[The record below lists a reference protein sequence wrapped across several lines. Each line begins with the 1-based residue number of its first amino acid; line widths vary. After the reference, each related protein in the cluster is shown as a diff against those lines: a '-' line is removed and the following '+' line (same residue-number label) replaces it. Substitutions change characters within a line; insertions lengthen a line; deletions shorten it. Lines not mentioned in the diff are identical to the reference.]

1 MENMFKVEKSDSVV
15 VIKENGGAELIIP
28 NIDDNE
34 SAPISM
40 IIATAIALLINEG
53 SEEFKTIV
61 EKRID
66 KLYEE
71 ADDTSKDD

>member
-28 NIDDNE
+28 TIDDNE
-34 SAPISM
+34 DASISM

-71 ADDTSKDD
+71 TDGTSKDD

>member
-28 NIDDNE
+28 NIDDDE
-34 SAPISM
+34 SASISM

-53 SEEFKTIV
+53 SEEFKAIV

-71 ADDTSKDD
+71 TDGTSKDD

>member
-1 MENMFKVEKSDSVV
+1 LENMFKVEKSDSVV

-28 NIDDNE
+28 TIDDNE
-34 SAPISM
+34 DASISM

-71 ADDTSKDD
+71 TDDTSKDD